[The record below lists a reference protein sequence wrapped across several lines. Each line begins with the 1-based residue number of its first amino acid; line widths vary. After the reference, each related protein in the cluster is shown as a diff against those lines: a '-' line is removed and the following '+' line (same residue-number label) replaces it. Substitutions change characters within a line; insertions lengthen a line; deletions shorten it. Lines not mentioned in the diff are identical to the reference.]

1 MVSLKTGDT
10 SQIQTTDRDV
20 KLTIWEVF
28 LCSFWYK
35 ILFQGLF
42 GSFQFLFME
51 PAEAQRMYTGGMDE
65 SISPRRS
72 IATHRQTTP
81 GGVNVTT
88 TTMTTERMKDMRLD
102 ASFNGSC
109 FISV

>member
-1 MVSLKTGDT
+1 
-10 SQIQTTDRDV
+10 
-20 KLTIWEVF
+20 
-28 LCSFWYK
+28 
-35 ILFQGLF
+35 
-42 GSFQFLFME
+42 ME

-102 ASFNGSC
+102 ASFNGSW
-109 FISV
+109 FMSI

>member
-1 MVSLKTGDT
+1 
-10 SQIQTTDRDV
+10 
-20 KLTIWEVF
+20 
-28 LCSFWYK
+28 
-35 ILFQGLF
+35 
-42 GSFQFLFME
+42 ME
-51 PAEAQRMYTGGMDE
+51 PAEAQRMYTSGMDE

-102 ASFNGSC
+102 ASFNGSR
-109 FISV
+109 FFGLD

>member
-1 MVSLKTGDT
+1 
-10 SQIQTTDRDV
+10 
-20 KLTIWEVF
+20 
-28 LCSFWYK
+28 
-35 ILFQGLF
+35 
-42 GSFQFLFME
+42 
-51 PAEAQRMYTGGMDE
+51 MYTGGMDE

-109 FISV
+109 FMSIYIENSKQTNTISHRNNGITQMNPAI